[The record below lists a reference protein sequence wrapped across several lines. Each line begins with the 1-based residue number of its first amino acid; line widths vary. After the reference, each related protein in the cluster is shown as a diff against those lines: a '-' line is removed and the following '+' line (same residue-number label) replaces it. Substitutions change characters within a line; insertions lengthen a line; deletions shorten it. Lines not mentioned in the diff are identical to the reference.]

1 MPRGGAR
8 RNSGRKQKWE
18 EASVSVGVPKSI
30 SNDLIATLEYLWDI
44 GIRGTDLIDALR
56 AAEFRKIKKYE
67 APVSAGAHS
76 SSIAGGDSIHTH
88 YEEIDLRE
96 ELIEDPSSTF
106 IVPVTGDSMIGIGI
120 YPGDW
125 LIVESIELHD
135 GKPKDGQIIV
145 VSINDETMVKRY
157 CVEKGKIILKSENL
171 EHPPIKVS
179 EDSISI
185 NVSGI
190 VRNAIRR
197 NLSKL

>member
-18 EASVSVGVPKSI
+18 EVSVSVGVPKSI
-30 SNDLIATLEYLWDI
+30 SNDLIATLEYLWDV

-56 AAEFRKIKKYE
+56 AAEFRKIKKYDT
-67 APVSAGAHS
+67 PVSAGANS
-76 SSIAGGDSIHTH
+76 PSVAGGDSIHTH
-88 YEEIDLRE
+88 YEEVDLRE
-96 ELIEDPSSTF
+96 ELIEDPSHTF
-106 IVPVTGDSMIGIGI
+106 IVPVTGDSMVGIGI

-125 LIVESIELHD
+125 LIVESIELHN
-135 GKPKDGQIIV
+135 GKPKDGQVVI

-157 CVEKGKIILKSENL
+157 CIEQGKITLRSENS
-171 EHPPIKVS
+171 EHPPIQAS
-179 EDSISI
+179 EDSVSI
-185 NVSGI
+185 HVSGI